1 MTLKLNIKIA
11 LLIFFISYVSK
22 SSAQDVTTLAGSTQ
36 GFANGI
42 GTNAQF
48 NNPYGVATDTNGNV
62 YVADH
67 ANHKIRKITSTGV
80 VTTLAGSTQGS
91 NDGLAASAQ
100 FYFPNAIAVNSLGEV
115 FVADTNNHRI
125 RKISISGIVTTFAG
139 SIMGYSDGTGTEAKF
154 SAPLGIAIDSNNNLY
169 VTDSYNYKVRKIT
182 PAGVVTTFAGSTI
195 GYTDGMGS
203 DAQFDRPMGI
213 AIDTNGNLYLAD
225 INNKKIR
232 KITSSGLVS
241 TLAGSIN
248 GNADGIG
255 TVAQFANPLGVAVD
269 QQGNVYVADMDNQSI
284 RKITPYGIVSTFT
297 GASGGGYLD
306 GPCSTA
312 KFRNPTGV
320 ATDLNGNL
328 YIADELNNKIRKIS
342 SILSNDNFLKNEV
355 VIYPNPATTILNIKL
370 KEIET
375 NTILIIT
382 DILGKQFFK
391 QSIND
396 LITTISI
403 NSFSKG
409 MYFLSIQSGGKKT
422 IQKIIFE

>member
-1 MTLKLNIKIA
+1 MILKLNIKIS
-11 LLIFFISYVSK
+11 ISSFFISCVSI

-42 GTNAQF
+42 GTSAQF

-62 YVADH
+62 YIADH
-67 ANHKIRKITSTGV
+67 VNHKIRKITSSGV
-80 VTTLAGSTQGS
+80 VTTLAGSIQGS

-100 FYFPNAIAVNSLGEV
+100 FYFPNAVAVNSFGEV
-115 FVADTNNHRI
+115 FVIDTNNHRI
-125 RKISISGIVTTFAG
+125 RKISTFGIVTTFAG
-139 SIMGYSDGTGTEAKF
+139 SIMGYSDGTGTDAQF
-154 SAPLGIAIDSNNNLY
+154 SAPLGIAIDSHNNLY

-195 GYTDGMGS
+195 GYTDGMGT

-213 AIDTNGNLYLAD
+213 AIDTDGNLYLAD

-241 TLAGSIN
+241 TLAGSVN
-248 GNADGIG
+248 GNVDGIG

-284 RKITPYGIVSTFT
+284 RKITPNGIVSTLT

-306 GPCSTA
+306 GPCSIA
-312 KFRNPTGV
+312 KFHNPTGV

-328 YIADELNNKIRKIS
+328 YVADEVNNKIRKIS
-342 SILSNDNFLKNEV
+342 SILNINNFVKNEA
-355 VIYPNPATTILNIKL
+355 VIYPNPVTTVLNIKL
-370 KEIET
+370 KEIGF

-382 DILGKQFFK
+382 DILGKQILK
-391 QSIND
+391 QSVND
-396 LITTISI
+396 LITTIPI

-409 MYFLSIQSGGKKT
+409 MYFLSLQSEGRNK
-422 IQKIIFE
+422 IQKFIIQ